1 MRRLLGV
8 AGLVVALVWVGPAS
22 AQSALTWGGP
32 TGQIQYRVVSTGG
45 SKVPTAMPASGQSKS
60 SGIASFF
67 AKLNP
72 FAKKS
77 AAAPPALPKQTHISG
92 KTAPGMTGFG
102 Q

>member
-8 AGLVVALVWVGPAS
+8 AGVVAALAWANSAS
-22 AQSALTWGGP
+22 AQSALNWGPPVGSL
-32 TGQIQYRVVSTGG
+32 QYRVVSTGS
-45 SKVPTAMPASGQSKS
+45 SKVPTAMPATQSGKS
-60 SGIASFF
+60 GFGSFF

-77 AAAPPALPKQTHISG
+77 SQPTAPLPKRGQASG
-92 KTAPGMTGFG
+92 KGGSLMPTGFG